1 MRRSSVRPRPGGRRP
16 ARAVE
21 AQVQAYWAEQTPDE
35 RKRLEAAA
43 PAGAAA
49 AARAAYAAAAAPV
62 RRLLV
67 VGLRDALI
75 RHRLDLPAAD

>member
-49 AARAAYAAAAAPV
+49 AARAAYAAAAAPS
-62 RRLLV
+62 
-67 VGLRDALI
+67 GGCSWSASAT
-75 RHRLDLPAAD
+75 P